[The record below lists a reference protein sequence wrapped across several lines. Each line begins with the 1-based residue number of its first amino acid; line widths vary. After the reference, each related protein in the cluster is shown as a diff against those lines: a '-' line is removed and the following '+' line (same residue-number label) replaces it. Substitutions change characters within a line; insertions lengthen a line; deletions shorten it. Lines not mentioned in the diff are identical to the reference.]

1 MFENVSGCLS
11 LVEKNATPK
20 MTKELGPFYHD
31 KQKIK
36 VDTRKGETCIALQ
49 VYSEQK
55 FSKFNFIIE
64 DDY

>member
-1 MFENVSGCLS
+1 
-11 LVEKNATPK
+11 